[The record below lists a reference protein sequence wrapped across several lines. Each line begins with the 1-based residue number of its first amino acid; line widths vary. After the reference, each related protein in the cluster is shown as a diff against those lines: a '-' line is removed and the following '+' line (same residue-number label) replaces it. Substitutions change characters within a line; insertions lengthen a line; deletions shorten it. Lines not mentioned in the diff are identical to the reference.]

1 MTFKMKRFVIPVL
14 MIGLLAGCSLLPSTS
29 LTEPSQEAIARR
41 MEFANKEMQVRLQYS
56 DWLLASHPQQRM
68 QERQRLAGATDLESR
83 VSLAMVN
90 THPSES
96 VASRRAGLDQLKAL
110 LPELGL
116 DAQAFLRS
124 WIALGE
130 ELLVRDSRRDDQS
143 QEVKRLR
150 QQIEQLSA
158 IDEQLNQRK
167 LNGEVSHDSS
177 GPRRNDRVFRQEG
190 VRA

>member
-14 MIGLLAGCSLLPSTS
+14 MMGLLAGCSLLPSTS

-110 LPELGL
+110 LPQL
-116 DAQAFLRS
+116 DRPRGGAAG
-124 WIALGE
+124 A
-130 ELLVRDSRRDDQS
+130 
-143 QEVKRLR
+143 R
-150 QQIEQLSA
+150 QP
-158 IDEQLNQRK
+158 
-167 LNGEVSHDSS
+167 
-177 GPRRNDRVFRQEG
+177 PRRSESGGEASTPADRAALRHR
-190 VRA
+190 RAAQPA

>member
-1 MTFKMKRFVIPVL
+1 MRLIDVRQAVACLLLGSEVKSKMKRFVVPIL
-14 MIGLLAGCSLLPSTS
+14 MMSLLSGCSLLPSGS
-29 LTEPSQEAIARR
+29 LTTPSDEAIAKR

-56 DWLLASHPQQRM
+56 DWLLASHPQQRV
-68 QERQRLAGATDLESR
+68 QERQRLKGASDLESR

-96 VASRRAGLDQLKAL
+96 VASRRAGLDQLKTL

-130 ELLVRDSRRDDQS
+130 ELLARDSRRDDQN
-143 QEVKRLR
+143 QEVQRLR
-150 QQIEQLSA
+150 RQIEQLTT

-167 LNGEVSHDSS
+167 LNG
-177 GPRRNDRVFRQEG
+177 GTQP
-190 VRA
+190 

>member
-167 LNGEVSHDSS
+167 LNG
-177 GPRRNDRVFRQEG
+177 GGQPLQLRTAPQ
-190 VRA
+190 

>member
-1 MTFKMKRFVIPVL
+1 MMS
-14 MIGLLAGCSLLPSTS
+14 LLSGCSLLSS
-29 LTEPSQEAIARR
+29 SGLTDPTDQSVARR
-41 MEFANKEMQVRLQYS
+41 MDFANKEMQVRLQYS
-56 DWLLASHPQQRM
+56 DWLLASHPQQRV
-68 QERQRLAGATDLESR
+68 QERQRLKGATDLESR

-96 VASRRAGLDQLKAL
+96 VASRRAGLEQLKAL

-130 ELLVRDSRRDDQS
+130 ELLARDSRRDDQS
-143 QEVKRLR
+143 QEVQRLR
-150 QQIEQLSA
+150 RQIEQLTA

-167 LNGEVSHDSS
+167 LNG
-177 GPRRNDRVFRQEG
+177 GAKP
-190 VRA
+190 

>member
-1 MTFKMKRFVIPVL
+1 MKRFVVPIL
-14 MIGLLAGCSLLPSTS
+14 MMSLLSGCSLLPSGS
-29 LTEPSQEAIARR
+29 LTTPSDEAIAKR

-56 DWLLASHPQQRM
+56 DWLLASHPQQRV
-68 QERQRLAGATDLESR
+68 QERQRLKGASDLESR

-96 VASRRAGLDQLKAL
+96 VASRRAGLDQLKTL

-130 ELLVRDSRRDDQS
+130 ELLARDSRRDDQN
-143 QEVKRLR
+143 QEVQRLR
-150 QQIEQLSA
+150 RQIEQLTT

-167 LNGEVSHDSS
+167 LNG
-177 GPRRNDRVFRQEG
+177 GTQP
-190 VRA
+190 